1 MKKPK
6 KWKPEIGEVYWYVIL
21 NDYFCYTDC
30 ERLSAECERVNYI
43 FKTKREAEAVAR
55 KIKKLLKESVK

>member
-6 KWKPEIGEVYWYVIL
+6 KWKPEFEES
-21 NDYFCYTDC
+21 YFFICLDEWNCAVDWAMHY
-30 ERLSAECERVNYI
+30 EKNAPQYI

-55 KIKKLLKESVK
+55 KIRNILKESVK

>member
-1 MKKPK
+1 MKKSK
-6 KWKPEIGEVYWYVIL
+6 KWKPKIGEVY
-21 NDYFCYTDC
+21 YFVYADEWVVGMQWDFHC
-30 ERLSAECERVNYI
+30 EAQTPPGLI